1 MMGALRV
8 VVCAANR
15 GVDLMGRPFMIAGP
29 RHCDDVMRD
38 PLRSIERFYAWD
50 WRSPRAE
57 MEEGFI
63 DQFGVFMT
71 REEAWVVAE
80 AAGQLRY
87 RIPSDTTW
95 DGKHVLW
102 SENLY

>member
-1 MMGALRV
+1 MGALRV

-15 GVDLMGRPFMIAGP
+15 GVDLRGRPFLITGP

-38 PLRSIERFYAWD
+38 YLKSLERFHAWD
-50 WRSPRAE
+50 FRSSRSA

-87 RIPSDTTW
+87 RIPSDTKY
-95 DGKHVLW
+95 DGTHILW